1 MLSVINHSNVK
12 VTHLVTEL
20 DAANQP
26 VITPDETVPATS
38 VPVGDVPVL
47 LKGVD

>member
-1 MLSVINHSNVK
+1 MINHGSVR
-12 VTHLVTEL
+12 VTHVVTEL

-26 VITPDETVPATS
+26 VIQPDETVPVGA

-47 LKGVD
+47 LKGVN